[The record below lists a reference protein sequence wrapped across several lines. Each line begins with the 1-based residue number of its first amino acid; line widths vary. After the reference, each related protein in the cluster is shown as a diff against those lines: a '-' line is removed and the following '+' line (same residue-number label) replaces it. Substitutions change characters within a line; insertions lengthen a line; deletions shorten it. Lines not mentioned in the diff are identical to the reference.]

1 MKYWFFLIVFFTLHS
16 YAGYFEIGFSG
27 NYRKLNLPSQT
38 QADSYD
44 ATTSYTGSLAY
55 YFAEMAA
62 AELNYTKGQ
71 SERFVPGA
79 TADSRTTYDF
89 SLIGL
94 DLIFTFA
101 ERKDPFIPY
110 IKLGAAYFAQKDV
123 TYEYTEHASGLT
135 RSERVELDPTF
146 VPSLGFGLK
155 IRLTRTMAIKLG
167 MEAWTSDSLDKDP
180 HWDIAARAGISW
192 FL

>member
-1 MKYWFFLIVFFTLHS
+1 MRILFLILLLIPCT
-16 YAGYFEIGFSG
+16 GYCDFYEIGFAG
-27 NYRKLNLPSQT
+27 NYRKLYLPSDTTRQSF
-38 QADSYD
+38 DS
-44 ATTSYTGSLAY
+44 TVSYTGSFAW

-71 SERFVPGA
+71 SERFVPSV
-79 TADSRTTYDF
+79 TADSRTIYDF

-101 ERKDPFIPY
+101 DRKSAFVPY
-110 IKLGAAYFAQKDV
+110 LKAGVAYFAEKNV
-123 TYEYTEHASGLT
+123 TYEFINNTTGVPDARTVVLE
-135 RSERVELDPTF
+135 PTY

-155 IRLTRTMAIKLG
+155 FRLTETLAIKLG
-167 MEAWTSDSLDKDP
+167 IEAWTSDSLDKDP
-180 HWDIAARAGISW
+180 RWDMAGRAGISW